1 MAPALPGPERR
12 RADVM
17 TSTDTAVATTAAMH
31 AGAFVAG
38 NDAGH
43 AYNTFPL
50 MNGRLIPD
58 EYFSPDTP
66 GWRNVFENTAAVQLH
81 HRALALTTLTAVAA
95 FWAAARPL
103 TLPPAARALTTAL
116 PLLAAAQ
123 VTLGVTTLLTYVPVE
138 LGSAHQAGA
147 LVLMSAAV
155 ALLHAVRRQPHTSLA
170 WATPAAAA
178 AVSAVAGAAVYST

>member
-1 MAPALPGPERR
+1 
-12 RADVM
+12 
-17 TSTDTAVATTAAMH
+17 MH

-50 MNGRLIPD
+50 MNGSLVPP
-58 EYFSPDTP
+58 EYFSADTP

-81 HRALALTTLTAVAA
+81 HRGLAVTTLASVAA

-103 TLPPAARALTTAL
+103 ALPRAPRALTAAL
-116 PLLAAAQ
+116 PVLAAAQ

-155 ALLHAVRRQPHTSLA
+155 ALLHAVRRQPHAAVA

-178 AVSAVAGAAVYST
+178 AVSAVAGAAIYSV